1 MTVPITNCTS
11 GYSPD
16 YIEDILDKK
25 ERDRKQSASASSK
38 NGMAIQLARPTYIRV
53 QVKHLL
59 PETLNFY
66 HLPWEFDPNDGRY
79 ILIKEYID
87 HDFQQVL
94 FQHTKKILKKKDLL
108 IDGWTKETV
117 TTLKPNV
124 HRVKDKDTEETYL
137 VRRKS
142 TGKSPSRPHRNWMFT

>member
-1 MTVPITNCTS
+1 
-11 GYSPD
+11 
-16 YIEDILDKK
+16 
-25 ERDRKQSASASSK
+25 
-38 NGMAIQLARPTYIRV
+38 MAIALARPTYIRV

-59 PETLNFY
+59 PETLNEY
-66 HLPWEFDPNDGRY
+66 KLPWEYDPEDSKF

-87 HDFQQVL
+87 RDFQQVL
-94 FQHTKKILKKKDLL
+94 FQHTKKILKRKDML
-108 IDGWTKETV
+108 IEGYTKETV

-124 HRVKDKDTEETYL
+124 FKVKDKDTDETYL